1 MDPMAGMRFRRALFA
16 IAAGFVICLPAQPAA
31 ADSAAGHQ
39 LRFSIAASDASDNA
53 PAGWPEMSQ
62 IIAAEMTASG
72 RFLQIEP
79 SAPLAETVSAVPQ
92 FDKWR
97 GIDVDVLVTGRVTP
111 ASNGRRKAEFRLW
124 DMASGKLLL
133 AQQYMLDPEEL
144 RPVPHL
150 IAAAI
155 MERFGR

>member
-1 MDPMAGMRFRRALFA
+1 
-16 IAAGFVICLPAQPAA
+16 
-31 ADSAAGHQ
+31 
-39 LRFSIAASDASDNA
+39 
-53 PAGWPEMSQ
+53 MSQ

-79 SAPLAETVSAVPQ
+79 SAPIAETVSAVPQ
-92 FDKWR
+92 FDRWR
-97 GIDVDVLVTGRVTP
+97 SIDVEVLVTGRVTP
-111 ASNGRRKAEFRLW
+111 ASNRRWKAEFRLW

-133 AQQYMLDPEEL
+133 AQQYMLGPDEP